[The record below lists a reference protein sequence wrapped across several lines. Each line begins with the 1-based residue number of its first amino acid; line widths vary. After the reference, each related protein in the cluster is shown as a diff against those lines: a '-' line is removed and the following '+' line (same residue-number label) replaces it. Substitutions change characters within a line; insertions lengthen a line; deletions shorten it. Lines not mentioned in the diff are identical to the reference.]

1 MSNSQKNIVS
11 AWFVI
16 KKFSSYYKPYMF
28 IFFMDLF
35 CALVLAAVDLAFPQ
49 LLRFFTNDFF
59 TRSASEIFNALLP
72 IAILLLIMYLI
83 RTASQYYITRWGHIM
98 GASMETDMRHDLF
111 RQFSRLSFSY
121 YDKNKSGDM
130 ASRILTDLF
139 EISELA
145 HHGPENLLICS
156 LKIIGSF
163 ILLFIINVPLT
174 LMMLIA
180 TIVMAIYS
188 GWTNYRRRTIFNA
201 NRQRMGQMNSQITDS
216 LGGIKT
222 VQSFANEKGE
232 LKKFGNIND
241 KYLDTKKESY
251 KFIANFNAAN
261 SMFQGILYTVTIVGG
276 GFCVANGTL
285 AVNELAIFALYIG
298 IFIAPIEQL
307 INFAETFQKGY
318 AGFRR
323 FIEVMSEVPDV
334 KEASDAIDVP
344 ADIKTNIEYK
354 NVNFSYKNVD
364 EENTVAI
371 KDLSFKVEAGQKLA
385 LVGPSGEGKSTT
397 CSLLPRFY
405 DIDSGEILI
414 GGIDIRKFKINS
426 LRHIIGIVQQDVY
439 LFDGNIAQNISYGLT
454 NIPNEK
460 VIAAAKAADIHD
472 YIMSLPDAYSTKV
485 GERGARLS
493 GGQKQRI
500 AIARLFLR
508 DPKIIILDEAT
519 SALDNES
526 EANVQD
532 SLDKL
537 CAGRTTIVIAHRLST
552 IKSVDK
558 IAVIQQGHVSEF
570 GTHDALI
577 KNNGIYSNYYNLQF
591 ATK

>member
-1 MSNSQKNIVS
+1 
-11 AWFVI
+11 
-16 KKFSSYYKPYMF
+16 
-28 IFFMDLF
+28 MDLI
-35 CALVLAAVDLAFPQ
+35 CALVLAGVDLAFPQ

-59 TRSASEIFNALLP
+59 LRPAEQIFAALFPIAVALLV
-72 IAILLLIMYLI
+72 LYLI

-98 GASMETDMRHDLF
+98 GASMETDMRSDLF

-145 HHGPENLLICS
+145 HHGPENLLICT

-163 ILLFIINVPLT
+163 VLLFFISVPLT
-174 LMMLIA
+174 AVMLVA
-180 TIVMAIYS
+180 TVIMAFYS
-188 GWTNYRRRTIFNA
+188 GWTNYRRRVIFNA
-201 NRQRMGQMNSQITDS
+201 NRRRMGQMNSQITDS

-222 VQSFANEKGE
+222 VQSFGNEQGE

-261 SMFQGILYTVTIVGG
+261 SLFQGVLYTVTIVGG
-276 GFCVANGTL
+276 GYCVATGTL

-323 FIEVMSEVPDV
+323 FIEVMSEVPEV
-334 KEASDAIDVP
+334 KEKPDAIDIP
-344 ADIKTNIEYK
+344 TDISTDVEYK
-354 NVNFSYKNVD
+354 DVSFSYKNANDV
-364 EENTVAI
+364 TVALKGLNLKI
-371 KDLSFKVEAGQKLA
+371 RQGEKIA

-405 DIDSGEILI
+405 DIDSGSITI
-414 GGIDIRKFKINS
+414 GGHDIRDFKIDP
-426 LRHIIGIVQQDVY
+426 LRHMIGIVQQDVY
-439 LFDGNIAQNISYGLT
+439 LFDGTIADNISYGK
-454 NIPNEK
+454 NETPIEK
-460 VIAAAKAADIHD
+460 IVEAAKAASIHEF
-472 YIMSLPDAYSTKV
+472 IKTLPDGYNTKV

-500 AIARLFLR
+500 AVARLFLR

-532 SLDKL
+532 SLDRL
-537 CAGRTTIVIAHRLST
+537 CKGRTTIVIAHRLST

-558 IAVIQQGHVSEF
+558 IAVIHDGQVAEF
-570 GTHDALI
+570 GTHSDLLA
-577 KNNGIYSNYYNLQF
+577 KNGIYSNYYNLQF
-591 ATK
+591 K

>member
-1 MSNSQKNIVS
+1 
-11 AWFVI
+11 
-16 KKFSSYYKPYMF
+16 
-28 IFFMDLF
+28 
-35 CALVLAAVDLAFPQ
+35 
-49 LLRFFTNDFF
+49 
-59 TRSASEIFNALLP
+59 
-72 IAILLLIMYLI
+72 
-83 RTASQYYITRWGHIM
+83 M
-98 GASMETDMRHDLF
+98 GASMETDMRRDLF

-145 HHGPENLLICS
+145 HHGPENILICS

-163 ILLFIINVPLT
+163 VLLFLINVQLT
-174 LMMLIA
+174 FVMLVA
-180 TIVMAIYS
+180 TIIMAAYS
-188 GWTNYRRRTIFNA
+188 AWTNYKRRTIFTA

-216 LGGIKT
+216 IGGIKT
-222 VQSFANEKGE
+222 VQSFGNEKGE

-251 KFIANFNAAN
+251 KFIAKFNAAN
-261 SMFQGILYTVTIVGG
+261 SLFQGVLYTVTIVGG
-276 GFCVANGTL
+276 GYCVATGTL
-285 AVNELAIFALYIG
+285 AVHELAIFALYIG

-323 FIEVMSEVPDV
+323 FIEVMAEVPDV
-334 KEASDAIDVP
+334 KEKPDAIDIP
-344 ADIKTNIEYK
+344 KDIKTNIEYK
-354 NVNFSYKNVD
+354 DVHFSYKND
-364 EENTVAI
+364 NDKTVAI
-371 KDLSFKVEAGQKLA
+371 KGLNLKIDQSQKIA

-405 DIDSGEILI
+405 DVDSGSISI
-414 GGIDIRKFKINS
+414 GGYDIRDFKIDP
-426 LRHIIGIVQQDVY
+426 LRHMIGIVQQDVY
-439 LFDGNIAQNISYGLT
+439 LFDGSIAQNISYGLSNVT
-454 NIPNEK
+454 NDDIIK
-460 VIAAAKAADIHD
+460 AAIAADIHD
-472 YIMSLPDAYSTKV
+472 FVNALPEGYDTKV

-500 AIARLFLR
+500 AVARLFLR
-508 DPKIIILDEAT
+508 APKIIILDEAT

-532 SLDKL
+532 SLDRL
-537 CAGRTTIVIAHRLST
+537 CKGRTTIVIAHRLST

-558 IAVIQQGHVSEF
+558 IAVIHDGQVAEY
-570 GTHDALI
+570 GTHDELI
-577 KNNGIYSNYYNLQF
+577 SKNGIYSNYYNLQF
-591 ATK
+591 N

>member
-1 MSNSQKNIVS
+1 MKYKKKKRVS
-11 AWFVI
+11 AWEVI
-16 KKFSSYYKPYMF
+16 KKFITYYKPYKVILF
-28 IFFMDLF
+28 LDLF
-35 CALVLAAVDLAFPQ
+35 CALVLAGVDLAFPQ

-59 TRSASEIFNALLP
+59 TRPAEQIFVALFPIAVALLS
-72 IAILLLIMYLI
+72 LYLI

-98 GASMETDMRHDLF
+98 GASMETDMRDDLF

-145 HHGPENLLICS
+145 HHGPENILICS

-163 ILLFIINVPLT
+163 VLLFMLNAHLT
-174 LMMLIA
+174 FVMFIA
-180 TIVMAIYS
+180 TIIMAAYS
-188 GWTNYRRRTIFNA
+188 AWTNFRRRTVFTA

-222 VQSFANEKGE
+222 VQSFGNEEGE

-261 SMFQGILYTVTIVGG
+261 SMFQGVLYTVTIVGG

-323 FIEVMSEVPDV
+323 FIEVMSEVPEV
-334 KEASDAIDVP
+334 QEKPGAIDVP
-344 ADIKTNIEYK
+344 DDIKTDVLYDDVYFAYEN
-354 NVNFSYKNVD
+354 D
-364 EENTVAI
+364 EDKTVAVNHM
-371 KDLSFKVEAGQKLA
+371 DLKIAEGEKLA

-405 DIDSGEILI
+405 DVDHGKITI
-414 GGIDIRKFKINS
+414 GGIDIRDFKIDS
-426 LRHIIGIVQQDVY
+426 LRHAIGVIQQDVY

-454 NIPNEK
+454 DVADDEI
-460 VIAAAKAADIHD
+460 IAAAKAADIHD
-472 YIMSLPDAYSTKV
+472 FIKTLPEGYNTKV

-532 SLDKL
+532 SLDRL
-537 CAGRTTIVIAHRLST
+537 CEGRTTIVIAHRLST

-558 IAVIQQGHVSEF
+558 IAVIHEGRVAEY
-570 GTHDALI
+570 GTHEQLLAQ
-577 KNNGIYSNYYNLQF
+577 NGIYSNYYKLQF
-591 ATK
+591 N

>member
-1 MSNSQKNIVS
+1 
-11 AWFVI
+11 
-16 KKFSSYYKPYMF
+16 
-28 IFFMDLF
+28 
-35 CALVLAAVDLAFPQ
+35 
-49 LLRFFTNDFF
+49 
-59 TRSASEIFNALLP
+59 
-72 IAILLLIMYLI
+72 
-83 RTASQYYITRWGHIM
+83 M
-98 GASMETDMRHDLF
+98 GASMETDMRQDLF

-145 HHGPENLLICS
+145 HHGPENLLICT

-163 ILLFIINVPLT
+163 VLLFFISVPLT
-174 LMMLIA
+174 AVMLVA
-180 TIVMAIYS
+180 TVIMALYS
-188 GWTNYRRRTIFNA
+188 GWTNYRRRVIFNA
-201 NRQRMGQMNSQITDS
+201 NRRRMGQMNSQITDS

-222 VQSFANEKGE
+222 VQSFGNEQGE

-261 SMFQGILYTVTIVGG
+261 SLFQGVLYTVTIVGG
-276 GFCVANGTL
+276 GYCVATGTL

-323 FIEVMSEVPDV
+323 FIEVMSEVPEV
-334 KEASDAIDVP
+334 KEKPDAIDIP
-344 ADIKTNIEYK
+344 TDISTDVEYK
-354 NVNFSYKNVD
+354 DVNFSYKNANDV
-364 EENTVAI
+364 TVALKGLNLKI
-371 KDLSFKVEAGQKLA
+371 RQGEKIA

-405 DIDSGEILI
+405 DIDSGSITI
-414 GGIDIRKFKINS
+414 GGHDIRDFKIDP
-426 LRHIIGIVQQDVY
+426 LRHMIGIVQQDVY
-439 LFDGNIAQNISYGLT
+439 LFDGTIADNISYAKSDT
-454 NIPNEK
+454 PIEK
-460 VIAAAKAADIHD
+460 IIEAAKAASIHD
-472 YIMSLPDAYSTKV
+472 FIKSLPEGYKTKV

-500 AIARLFLR
+500 AVARLFLR

-532 SLDKL
+532 SLDRL
-537 CAGRTTIVIAHRLST
+537 CKGRTTIVIAHRLST

-558 IAVIQQGHVSEF
+558 IAVINNGQVAESGTNSELL
-570 GTHDALI
+570 A
-577 KNNGIYSNYYNLQF
+577 KNGIYSHYYNLQF
-591 ATK
+591 K

>member
-1 MSNSQKNIVS
+1 
-11 AWFVI
+11 
-16 KKFSSYYKPYMF
+16 
-28 IFFMDLF
+28 MDLV
-35 CALVLAAVDLAFPQ
+35 CALVLAGVDLAFPQ

-59 TRSASEIFNALLP
+59 TRPAEQIFASLFPIAVALLV
-72 IAILLLIMYLI
+72 LYLI
-83 RTASQYYITRWGHIM
+83 RTASQYYISRWGHIM
-98 GASMETDMRHDLF
+98 GASMETDMRQDLF

-145 HHGPENLLICS
+145 HHGPENLLICT

-163 ILLFIINVPLT
+163 VLLFFISVPLT
-174 LMMLIA
+174 AVMLVA
-180 TIVMAIYS
+180 TVIMAAYS
-188 GWTNYRRRTIFNA
+188 AWTNYKRRTIFTA

-216 LGGIKT
+216 IGGIKT
-222 VQSFANEKGE
+222 VQSFGNEQGE

-251 KFIANFNAAN
+251 KFIAKFNAAN
-261 SMFQGILYTVTIVGG
+261 SLFQGVLYTVTIVGG
-276 GFCVANGTL
+276 GYCVATGIL
-285 AVNELAIFALYIG
+285 AVHELAIFALYIG

-323 FIEVMSEVPDV
+323 FIEVMSEVPEV
-334 KEASDAIDVP
+334 KEKPAAIDIP
-344 ADIKTNIEYK
+344 KDIKTDVEYK
-354 NVNFSYKNVD
+354 NVHFAYKNASD
-364 EENTVAI
+364 KTVAVKGLNLKI
-371 KDLSFKVEAGQKLA
+371 KEGEKLA

-405 DIDSGEILI
+405 DIDSGSITI
-414 GGIDIRKFKINS
+414 GGHDIRDFKIDP
-426 LRHIIGIVQQDVY
+426 LRHMIGIVQQDVY
-439 LFDGNIAQNISYGLT
+439 LFDGTIADNISYAKSDT
-454 NIPNEK
+454 PIEK
-460 VIAAAKAADIHD
+460 IVEAAKAASIHD
-472 YIMSLPDAYSTKV
+472 FIKSLPEGYKTKV

-500 AIARLFLR
+500 AVARLFLR

-532 SLDKL
+532 SLDRL
-537 CAGRTTIVIAHRLST
+537 CKGRTTIIIAHRLST

-558 IAVIQQGHVSEF
+558 IAVINDGQVAES
-570 GTHDALI
+570 GTHSELLA
-577 KNNGIYSNYYNLQF
+577 KKGIYSHYYNLQF
-591 ATK
+591 Q

>member
-1 MSNSQKNIVS
+1 MKYKKKKRVS
-11 AWFVI
+11 AWEVI
-16 KKFSSYYKPYMF
+16 KKFITYYKPYKVILF
-28 IFFMDLF
+28 LDLF
-35 CALVLAAVDLAFPQ
+35 CALVLAGVDLAFPQ

-59 TRSASEIFNALLP
+59 TRPAEQIFVALFPIAVALLS
-72 IAILLLIMYLI
+72 LYLI

-98 GASMETDMRHDLF
+98 GASMETDMRDDLF

-145 HHGPENLLICS
+145 HHGPENILICS

-163 ILLFIINVPLT
+163 VLLFMLNVPLT
-174 LMMLIA
+174 FVMLIA
-180 TIVMAIYS
+180 TIIMAAYS
-188 GWTNYRRRTIFNA
+188 AWTNFRRRTVFTA

-222 VQSFANEKGE
+222 VQSFGNEEGE

-261 SMFQGILYTVTIVGG
+261 SMFQGVLYTVTVVGG

-323 FIEVMSEVPDV
+323 FIEVMSEVPEV
-334 KEASDAIDVP
+334 QEKPGAIDVP
-344 ADIKTNIEYK
+344 DDIKTDVVYDDVYFAYEN
-354 NVNFSYKNVD
+354 D
-364 EENTVAI
+364 EDKTVAVNHM
-371 KDLSFKVEAGQKLA
+371 DLKIAEGEKLA

-405 DIDSGEILI
+405 DVDHGKITI
-414 GGIDIRKFKINS
+414 GGIDIRDFKIDS
-426 LRHIIGIVQQDVY
+426 LRHAIGVIQQDVY

-454 NIPNEK
+454 DVADDEI
-460 VIAAAKAADIHD
+460 IAAAKAADIHD
-472 YIMSLPDAYSTKV
+472 FIKTLPEGYNTKV

-532 SLDKL
+532 SLDRL
-537 CAGRTTIVIAHRLST
+537 CEGRTTIVIAHRLST

-558 IAVIQQGHVSEF
+558 IAVIHEGRVAEY
-570 GTHDALI
+570 GTHEQLLAQ
-577 KNNGIYSNYYNLQF
+577 NGIYSNYYKLQF
-591 ATK
+591 N